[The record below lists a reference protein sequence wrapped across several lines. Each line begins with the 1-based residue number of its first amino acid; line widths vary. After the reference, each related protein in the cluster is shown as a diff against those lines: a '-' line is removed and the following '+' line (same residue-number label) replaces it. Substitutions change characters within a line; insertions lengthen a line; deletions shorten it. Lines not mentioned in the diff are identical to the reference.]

1 MDEIEELKDFEAC
14 PAPDLYEDLKEE
26 GDTDANQ

>member
-1 MDEIEELKDFEAC
+1 MAESEELKDFEAC

-26 GDTDANQ
+26 GDENAD